1 MPNKTPFVSVCI
13 PTYNQTIHLKKLII
27 SILKQEEINFEIIIS
42 DDSTNNDVSNLVIE
56 FNSEGAS
63 IKYFKN
69 SPSLG
74 APQNWNYAIS
84 LASGDYIKI
93 MHHDQ
98 WFEDNLALY
107 KLYNK
112 IKDDKNKFVFCAVK
126 NNFKGIVSELILT
139 DEQFNKFNNEPEQ
152 LILANLIGG
161 PSAILYHKDIKIK
174 YDEKIIWLVDI
185 DFYLQL
191 YKNGYKAEYINEVLY
206 TSMTD
211 FDSLTIDN
219 LVNSEKQL
227 YEYSYLFNKYI
238 KKLPIKKRIIYLFEI
253 FKILKIVINK
263 KSYTTQF
270 FRLLKRVILYTFLQI
285 SISI

>member
-1 MPNKTPFVSVCI
+1 MSNNPLVSICI
-13 PTYNQTIHLKKLII
+13 PTYNQTIHLLKLIN
-27 SILKQEEINFEIIIS
+27 SILNQKLITYEIIIS
-42 DDSTNNDVSNLVIE
+42 DDSSNNEVSNLIHE
-56 FNSEGAS
+56 FNSNGTQ
-63 IKYFKN
+63 IQYYKN
-69 SPSLG
+69 TPSMG
-74 APQNWNYAIS
+74 APKNWNYAIS
-84 LASGDYIKI
+84 LAKGDYIKI

-98 WFEDNLALY
+98 WFEDDLALY
-107 KLYNK
+107 KLYDK
-112 IKDDKNKFVFCAVK
+112 IKDDKNKFVFCAVR
-126 NNFKGIVSELILT
+126 NNFRGIISELILT
-139 DEQFNKFNNEPEQ
+139 EEQFNNFNNEPEQ

-211 FDSLTIDN
+211 FDSLTNDN

-263 KSYTTQF
+263 NSYITQF
-270 FRLLKRVILYTFLQI
+270 FRLLKRII
-285 SISI
+285 